1 MVYRAHSTM
10 RKDLSLTD
18 LTDIIGHACTT
29 EEYNRASAV
38 VLYRGGAR
46 AAKRRRVFAQISP

>member
-29 EEYNRASAV
+29 EEYTS
-38 VLYRGGAR
+38 
-46 AAKRRRVFAQISP
+46 KI